1 MNGVLAKVDPPWLRA
16 GEVRRVLAAL
26 EADGSPARFVGGCV
40 RDALIRPDL
49 DPSDLDLAT
58 GERPE
63 RVMELLAAARIRA
76 IPTGLAHGTV
86 TALAGG
92 RQLEITT
99 LRRDVAT
106 DGRHAEVEFTRD
118 FDADAAR
125 RDFTINAMS
134 CDDEGRLHDPMGGRA
149 DLAAGRVRFVGDA
162 RRRIA
167 EDYLRILRF
176 FRFHARYGRGPAD
189 AAALA
194 ACTELAHGIDR
205 LSGERVRQELW
216 RILAG
221 PEVAPTLRLM
231 RSTGVLDRAV
241 SALASVD
248 ALERLVACF
257 PEADPLLRLAALIR
271 EAPGAE
277 AVRLVDRLKLANAER
292 DRLMALV
299 ATSLPDLA
307 GGLPLMR
314 QAIYDLG
321 PGLFGDLVRLGAG
334 CEERARAA
342 LDLAGS
348 WQPPR
353 FPLRGD
359 DLLARGVASGPALGR
374 LLAAVE
380 RDWRHS
386 DFALDRE
393 ACLARLDRLLA
404 QTGP

>member
-1 MNGVLAKVDPPWLRA
+1 MNSPLAEVDAPWLRA

-40 RDALIRPDL
+40 RDALLGQDAG
-49 DPSDLDLAT
+49 DLDLAT
-58 GERPE
+58 PERPE
-63 RVMELLAAARIRA
+63 RIMGLLARAGIKA
-76 IPTGLAHGTV
+76 IPTGLSHGTV
-86 TALAGG
+86 TALSG
-92 RQLEITT
+92 RRRLEITT

-134 CDDEGRLHDPMGGRA
+134 CDGAGRFHDPMGGRA

-162 RRRIA
+162 RLRIA
-167 EDYLRILRF
+167 QDYLRILRF

-189 AAALA
+189 PAALA
-194 ACTELAHGIDR
+194 AVTKLAHGIDR

-221 PEVAPTLRLM
+221 PEVAPTLLLM
-231 RSTGVLDRAV
+231 QSTGVLARAV

-248 ALERLVACF
+248 ALERLLAHY
-257 PEADPLLRLAALIR
+257 PEADPLLRLAVLIR
-271 EAPGAE
+271 DAPEGEAA
-277 AVRLVDRLKLANAER
+277 RLVERLRLANAER
-292 DRLMALV
+292 DRLLALI
-299 ATSLPDLA
+299 ATPLPDL
-307 GGLPLMR
+307 GGGPPGMR
-314 QAIYDLG
+314 RAIYDLG
-321 PGLFGDLVRLGAG
+321 PGLFGDLVRLGVG
-334 CEERARAA
+334 CEERVRTA
-342 LDLAGS
+342 LDLAAS

-359 DLLARGVASGPALGR
+359 DLLARGVASGPAVGR

-380 RDWRHS
+380 RDWRDS

>member
-1 MNGVLAKVDPPWLRA
+1 MNSPLAEVDAPWLRA

-40 RDALIRPDL
+40 RDALLGQDAG
-49 DPSDLDLAT
+49 DLDLAT
-58 GERPE
+58 PERPE
-63 RVMELLAAARIRA
+63 RIMGLLARAGIKA
-76 IPTGLAHGTV
+76 IPTGLSHGTV
-86 TALAGG
+86 TALSG
-92 RQLEITT
+92 RRRLEITT

-134 CDDEGRLHDPMGGRA
+134 CDGAGRFHDPMGGRA

-162 RRRIA
+162 GLRIA

-189 AAALA
+189 PAALA
-194 ACTELAHGIDR
+194 AVTELAPGIDR

-221 PEVAPTLRLM
+221 PEVAPTLLLM
-231 RSTGVLDRAV
+231 QSTGVLARAV

-248 ALERLVACF
+248 ALERLLAHY
-257 PEADPLLRLAALIR
+257 PEADPLLRLAVLIR
-271 EAPGAE
+271 DAPEGEAA
-277 AVRLVDRLKLANAER
+277 RLVERLRLANAER
-292 DRLMALV
+292 DRLLALI
-299 ATSLPDLA
+299 ATPLPDL
-307 GGLPLMR
+307 GGGPPGMR
-314 QAIYDLG
+314 RAIYDLG
-321 PGLFGDLVRLGAG
+321 PGLFGDLVRLRVG
-334 CEERARAA
+334 CEEGARTA
-342 LDLAGS
+342 LDLAAS

-359 DLLARGVASGPALGR
+359 DLLARGVASGPAVGR

-380 RDWRHS
+380 RDWRDS